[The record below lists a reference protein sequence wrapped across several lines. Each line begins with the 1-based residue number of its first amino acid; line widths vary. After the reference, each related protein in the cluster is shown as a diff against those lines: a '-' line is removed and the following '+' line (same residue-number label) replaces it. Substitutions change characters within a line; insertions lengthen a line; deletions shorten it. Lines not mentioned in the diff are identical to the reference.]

1 MDEEQR
7 TKAGIMPLNRPND
20 RPRPP
25 ANAAATV
32 YVNNVSLVDSIII
45 TFSLYS

>member
-7 TKAGIMPLNRPND
+7 TKAGIMTLNRPND

-32 YVNNVSLVDSIII
+32 YVNNVGIGDSIVIL
-45 TFSLYS
+45 FFHCS